1 MAANCEASNRDTK
14 THGAGVTA
22 ILPLPIPGNRGGE
35 ALLTGSYDEY
45 VRVYNTISKPR
56 ILAEEKLGGG
66 VWRLKILSA
75 PRSRAPCAGEPS
87 ERMEVIFMVL
97 ASCMHAGVRV
107 LRVARDGDEKWSIKV
122 LAKFEEHESMNYASD
137 VGPRLNAAGGEENNA
152 ITCVSTSFY
161 DRKLCIWRYE
171 GIGEPQHWSGESGL
185 APIA

>member
-1 MAANCEASNRDTK
+1 
-14 THGAGVTA
+14 
-22 ILPLPIPGNRGGE
+22 
-35 ALLTGSYDEY
+35 
-45 VRVYNTISKPR
+45 
-56 ILAEEKLGGG
+56 
-66 VWRLKILSA
+66 
-75 PRSRAPCAGEPS
+75 
-87 ERMEVIFMVL
+87 MEVIFMVL

-171 GIGEPQHWSGESGL
+171 GIGEPQHWSGERVGPYRL
-185 APIA
+185 AVLFAIGPSACVPRSQSSKRLQRIGS